1 MTTIIQNIEI
11 AKEKQNVENANINI
25 QKEKKEKQAE
35 ILTEIKI
42 YEKQPKKAF
51 SSKDD
56 LLMESLT
63 EFFTNKNHLNQMLPI
78 VTKRANISLRILDWF
93 VTNYAKEVPIV
104 YNLNDKIFNVYNSYK
119 DQLTAYS
126 KKRFDPFRRRCQ
138 KEDGQQIDVGIK
150 FWYTHDKFI
159 ETTVGQLN
167 FFKWSIEKNVLAYVV
182 DNLADLVDK
191 MLIVSKTNKK
201 DKVKKDEKENTNTNA
216 NTTVTLKTDKIPTN
230 KLSSPNL
237 PTQSAQTETYTNLT
251 FNTDDKTGDVAISA
265 TKMITKKENV
275 KIVLSFN

>member
-1 MTTIIQNIEI
+1 MTTIIENQEI
-11 AKEKQNVENANINI
+11 KNQAKPQL
-25 QKEKKEKQAE
+25 Q
-35 ILTEIKI
+35 LTEIKI

-63 EFFTNKNHLNQMLPI
+63 DFFTNKNHLNQMLPI

-93 VTNYAKEVPIV
+93 VTNYAKEEPII
-104 YNLNDKIFNVYNSYK
+104 YNFNDKLFNVYNSYK

-150 FWYTHDKFI
+150 FWYTIDKYI

-167 FFKWSIEKNVLAYVV
+167 FFKWAIEKNVLAYVV

-191 MLIVSKTNKK
+191 MLLLSKTNKK
-201 DKVKKDEKENTNTNA
+201 EKVTKGEKGEKEDKETPETPVVA
-216 NTTVTLKTDKIPTN
+216 NNKTEHIKTKSPQIPQI
-230 KLSSPNL
+230 SQIQQPV
-237 PTQSAQTETYTNLT
+237 QSGLTETYTNLT